1 MKLLSVIRS
10 LANLVIILLPSI
22 SMADS
27 DHFSDKE
34 IQQDVKEFIQTVFG
48 PKAPTLAEVIHFEG
62 IGSLENNEAILE
74 LKMCKD
80 KFQIIDPENSKKCQ
94 MFLKSRAMHPDQAES
109 LYYKLLRQK
118 LQVSPSMLKI
128 ESIKHTTEANG
139 YNHTKITL
147 SVSNRAEQLFLT
159 HPDLRVN
166 AAEDGFVKV
175 IAIQVPIFIYLQN

>member
-1 MKLLSVIRS
+1 
-10 LANLVIILLPSI
+10 
-22 SMADS
+22 MADS

-34 IQQDVKEFIQTVFG
+34 IQQNLKEFIQAVFG

-80 KFQIIDPENSKKCQ
+80 KFQIIDPGNSKKCQ
-94 MFLKSRAMHPDQAES
+94 MIITSRAMHPEQAES

-128 ESIKHTTEANG
+128 ESIKRTTETNG
-139 YNHTKITL
+139 YNHIKITL
-147 SVSNRAEQLFLT
+147 SVSNRAEQLLLT
-159 HPDLRVN
+159 HPDRRAVAAVTRARSALR
-166 AAEDGFVKV
+166 
-175 IAIQVPIFIYLQN
+175 